1 MKVRSG
7 STGEKK
13 GQAYQM
19 MLPQRKIQ
27 RRQPCRQKAKLIAV
41 LCTVA
46 LLAPRL
52 SAAATETGT
61 IQNNTAEADAMQA
74 ARETDNIR
82 AQYEE
87 YNARFAA
94 VEHRNDITEKGF
106 EIVDIHIF
114 PVQYEIDRQKEME
127 TELVR
132 QMKAEP
138 EADVRDLKMN
148 MEAPMLM
155 IPAYD
160 KTYHRLALFFVD
172 QEDRIVYK
180 TDRFETNSCVLGQM
194 QQPIQDLV
202 SVAFQ
207 DLNGDSLTDILLIT
221 SCDVG
226 EGRKYRIGDVLFQ
239 DTEGLIFYRDYR
251 ISDKINRFGM
261 NQNTDSITAFVRDG
275 YSTEF
280 LYTAVTLSELLQHNF
295 QIITEQCHTRTFG
308 KLGKLQVVP
317 GTYRIADY
325 DVFMVYLVNE
335 QDYILSAL
343 QPMGDYD
350 NLYALKGINCR
361 DIDGDG
367 LKDIIVL
374 ARYSYEDE
382 EHKLAVVS
390 DYSIYYQRTGGFSV
404 DTEIKKQYPCSEEDT
419 MQSVVEK
426 ARAYWGWK
434 TEDDTDIDR

>member
-1 MKVRSG
+1 MS
-7 STGEKK
+7 S
-13 GQAYQM
+13 AD
-19 MLPQRKIQ
+19 
-27 RRQPCRQKAKLIAV
+27 RRTAGFIAGICGAALIV
-41 LCTVA
+41 QCA
-46 LLAPRL
+46 LFGVSQI
-52 SAAATETGT
+52 SAAGT
-61 IQNNTAEADAMQA
+61 VMAAENA
-74 ARETDNIR
+74 EKENSYGENGNIR
-82 AQYEE
+82 TLYEE

-94 VEHRNDITEKGF
+94 VEHREDIAKNGF
-106 EIVDIHIF
+106 ETVDVHIF
-114 PVQYEIDRQKEME
+114 PVQYEIGRQKEME

-132 QMKAEP
+132 QMKADP
-138 EADVRDLKMN
+138 DADVKELKMN
-148 MEAPMLM
+148 LEAPVLM

-160 KTYHRLALFFVD
+160 TTYNRLALFFAD
-172 QEDRIVYK
+172 EDGWIVYK

-194 QQPIQDLV
+194 RQPEQELV

-207 DLNGDSLTDILLIT
+207 DLNGDTLTDIILIT
-221 SCDVG
+221 SCEIGGDQ
-226 EGRKYRIGDVLFQ
+226 KYRIGDVLFQ

-280 LYTAVTLSELLQHNF
+280 LYTAVTLQELLRHGF
-295 QIITEQCHTRTFG
+295 QIITEQCYSRTFG

-317 GTYRIADY
+317 GTYHIADY

-367 LKDIIVL
+367 LKDIVVL
-374 ARYSYEDE
+374 AKYSYEDE
-382 EHKLAVVS
+382 EHQLAVKS
-390 DYSIYYQRTGGFSV
+390 DYSIYYQRTGGFSA
-404 DTEIKKQYPCSEEDT
+404 DTEIKKRYPCSEEDT
-419 MQSVVEK
+419 MQVVVER

-434 TEDDTDIDR
+434 TEDD

>member
-1 MKVRSG
+1 MS
-7 STGEKK
+7 S
-13 GQAYQM
+13 AD
-19 MLPQRKIQ
+19 
-27 RRQPCRQKAKLIAV
+27 RRTAGFLAGICGAALIV
-41 LCTVA
+41 QCA
-46 LLAPRL
+46 LFGVSQI
-52 SAAATETGT
+52 SAAGT
-61 IQNNTAEADAMQA
+61 VMAAENA
-74 ARETDNIR
+74 EKENSYGENGNIR
-82 AQYEE
+82 TLYEE

-94 VEHRNDITEKGF
+94 VEHREDIAKNGF
-106 EIVDIHIF
+106 ETVDVHIF
-114 PVQYEIDRQKEME
+114 PVQYEIGRQKEME

-132 QMKAEP
+132 QMKADP
-138 EADVRDLKMN
+138 DADVKELKMN
-148 MEAPMLM
+148 LEAPVLM

-160 KTYHRLALFFVD
+160 TTYNRLALFFAD
-172 QEDRIVYK
+172 EDGWIVYK

-194 QQPIQDLV
+194 RQPEQELV

-207 DLNGDSLTDILLIT
+207 DLNGDTLTDIILIT
-221 SCDVG
+221 SCEIGGDQ
-226 EGRKYRIGDVLFQ
+226 KYRIGDVLFQ

-280 LYTAVTLSELLQHNF
+280 LYTAVTLQELLRHGF
-295 QIITEQCHTRTFG
+295 QIITEQCYSRTFG

-317 GTYRIADY
+317 GTYHIADY

-367 LKDIIVL
+367 LKDIVVL
-374 ARYSYEDE
+374 AKYSYEDE
-382 EHKLAVVS
+382 EHQLAVKS
-390 DYSIYYQRTGGFSV
+390 DYSIYYQRTGGFSA
-404 DTEIKKQYPCSEEDT
+404 DTEIKKRYPCSEEDT
-419 MQSVVEK
+419 MQVVVER

-434 TEDDTDIDR
+434 TEDD

>member
-1 MKVRSG
+1 
-7 STGEKK
+7 
-13 GQAYQM
+13 M
-19 MLPQRKIQ
+19 MLPKRKMQ
-27 RRQPCRQKAKLIAV
+27 RRLSFRQKAKL
-41 LCTVA
+41 
-46 LLAPRL
+46 LAAL
-52 SAAATETGT
+52 SAVGLLTPCLSTAA
-61 IQNNTAEADAMQA
+61 AEADTA
-74 ARETDNIR
+74 ATQISA
-82 AQYEE
+82 AQTVRDEEDTLALYEE

-94 VEHRNDITEKGF
+94 VEHKSDITEKGF

-114 PVQYEIDRQKEME
+114 PVQYEIDKQKEME

-132 QMKAEP
+132 QMKADP
-138 EADVRDLKMN
+138 DADVIDLKLN

-155 IPAYD
+155 LPAYD
-160 KTYHRLALFFVD
+160 RTYNRLALFFVD
-172 QEDRIVYK
+172 EDDRIVYK
-180 TDRFETNSCVLGQM
+180 TDRFETNSCVLGRM
-194 QQPIQDLV
+194 QQPAQELV

-207 DLNGDSLTDILLIT
+207 DLNGDTLTDIILIT
-221 SCDVG
+221 SCEVG
-226 EGRKYRIGDVLFQ
+226 EGRKYRIGDVIFQ

-280 LYTAVTLSELLQHNF
+280 LYTAVTLQELLQHNF
-295 QIITEQCHTRTFG
+295 QIITEQCYTRTFG

-317 GTYRIADY
+317 GTYHIADY
-325 DVFMVYLVNE
+325 DVFMIYLVNE
-335 QDYILSAL
+335 QDYILSML

-367 LKDIIVL
+367 LKDIVVL

-382 EHKLAVVS
+382 EHRLAIVN
-390 DYSIYYQRTGGFSV
+390 DYSIYYQRTGGFSA
-404 DTEIKKQYPCSEEDT
+404 DTEIKSQYQCGEEDT

-434 TEDDTDIDR
+434 TEDDTDTDR

>member
-1 MKVRSG
+1 MS
-7 STGEKK
+7 S
-13 GQAYQM
+13 AD
-19 MLPQRKIQ
+19 
-27 RRQPCRQKAKLIAV
+27 RRTARFLAGICGAALIV
-41 LCTVA
+41 QCA
-46 LLAPRL
+46 LFGVSQI
-52 SAAATETGT
+52 SAAGT
-61 IQNNTAEADAMQA
+61 VMAAENA
-74 ARETDNIR
+74 EKENSYGENGNIR
-82 AQYEE
+82 TLYEE

-94 VEHRNDITEKGF
+94 VEHREDIAKNGF
-106 EIVDIHIF
+106 ETVDVHIF
-114 PVQYEIDRQKEME
+114 PVQYEIGRQKEME

-132 QMKAEP
+132 QMKADP
-138 EADVRDLKMN
+138 DADVKELKMN
-148 MEAPMLM
+148 LEAPVLM

-160 KTYHRLALFFVD
+160 TTYNRLALFFAD
-172 QEDRIVYK
+172 EDGWIVYK

-194 QQPIQDLV
+194 RQPEQELV

-207 DLNGDSLTDILLIT
+207 DLNGDTLTDIILIT
-221 SCDVG
+221 SCEIGGDQ
-226 EGRKYRIGDVLFQ
+226 KYRIGDVLFQ

-280 LYTAVTLSELLQHNF
+280 LYTAVTLQELLRHGF
-295 QIITEQCHTRTFG
+295 QIITEQCYSRTFG

-317 GTYRIADY
+317 GTYHIADY

-367 LKDIIVL
+367 LKDIVVL
-374 ARYSYEDE
+374 AKYSYEDE
-382 EHKLAVVS
+382 EHQLAVKS
-390 DYSIYYQRTGGFSV
+390 DYSIYYQRTGGFSA
-404 DTEIKKQYPCSEEDT
+404 DTEIKKRYPCSEEDT
-419 MQSVVEK
+419 MQVVVER

-434 TEDDTDIDR
+434 TEDD

>member
-1 MKVRSG
+1 MI
-7 STGEKK
+7 
-13 GQAYQM
+13 
-19 MLPQRKIQ
+19 LPNRKM
-27 RRQPCRQKAKLIAV
+27 RQKAGFFAGICAALMLVPWLPAGITRATGNTENVRV
-41 LCTVA
+41 L
-46 LLAPRL
+46 
-52 SAAATETGT
+52 
-61 IQNNTAEADAMQA
+61 
-74 ARETDNIR
+74 
-82 AQYEE
+82 YEE
-87 YNARFAA
+87 YNARFDA
-94 VEHRNDITEKGF
+94 VEHREDITENGF

-114 PVQYEIDRQKEME
+114 PVQYEIDMQKEME

-132 QMKAEP
+132 QMKAQP
-138 EADVRDLKMN
+138 DADIKDLKMN

-160 KTYHRLALFFVD
+160 KMYNRLALFFVD
-172 QEDRIVYK
+172 GDGTILYK
-180 TDRFETNSCVLGQM
+180 SDHLETNSCVIGQM
-194 QQPIQDLV
+194 QQPAQEMV

-207 DLNGDSLTDILLIT
+207 DLNGDKLTDIILIT

-226 EGRKYRIGDVLFQ
+226 DGKKYRIGDVLFQ

-275 YSTEF
+275 NSTEF
-280 LYTAVTLSELLQHNF
+280 LYTAVTLKELLQHGF
-295 QIITEQCHTRTFG
+295 KIITEQCHTRTFG

-325 DVFMVYLVNE
+325 DVFMIYLVNE
-335 QDYILSAL
+335 QGDIVSAL

-367 LKDIIVL
+367 LKDIIVF
-374 ARYSYEDE
+374 AKYSYEDE
-382 EHKLAVVS
+382 NHKLAVAS
-390 DYSIYYQRTGGFSV
+390 DYSIYYQRTGGFSA
-404 DTEIKKQYPCSEEDT
+404 DTEIKGKYQCSEEDT
-419 MQSVVEK
+419 MQTLVEK

-434 TEDDTDIDR
+434 TDDD

>member
-1 MKVRSG
+1 MS
-7 STGEKK
+7 S
-13 GQAYQM
+13 AD
-19 MLPQRKIQ
+19 
-27 RRQPCRQKAKLIAV
+27 RRTAGFLAGICGAALIV
-41 LCTVA
+41 QCA
-46 LLAPRL
+46 LFGVSQI
-52 SAAATETGT
+52 SAAGT
-61 IQNNTAEADAMQA
+61 VMAAENAE
-74 ARETDNIR
+74 RENRYGENGNIR
-82 AQYEE
+82 TLYEE

-94 VEHRNDITEKGF
+94 VEHREDIAKNGF
-106 EIVDIHIF
+106 ETVDVHIF
-114 PVQYEIDRQKEME
+114 PVQYEIGRQKEME

-132 QMKAEP
+132 QMKADP
-138 EADVRDLKMN
+138 DADVKELKMN
-148 MEAPMLM
+148 LEAPVLM

-160 KTYHRLALFFVD
+160 TTYNRLALFFAD
-172 QEDRIVYK
+172 EDGWIVYK

-194 QQPIQDLV
+194 RQPEQELV

-207 DLNGDSLTDILLIT
+207 DLNGDTLTDIVLIT
-221 SCDVG
+221 SCEIGGDQ
-226 EGRKYRIGDVLFQ
+226 KYRIGDVLFQ

-280 LYTAVTLSELLQHNF
+280 LYTAVTLQELLRHGF
-295 QIITEQCHTRTFG
+295 QIITEQCYSRTFG

-317 GTYRIADY
+317 GTYHIADY

-367 LKDIIVL
+367 LKDIVVL
-374 ARYSYEDE
+374 AKYSYEDE
-382 EHKLAVVS
+382 EHQLAVKS
-390 DYSIYYQRTGGFSV
+390 DYSIYYQRTGGFSA
-404 DTEIKKQYPCSEEDT
+404 DTEIKKRYPCSEEDT
-419 MQSVVEK
+419 MQVVVER

-434 TEDDTDIDR
+434 TEDD

>member
-1 MKVRSG
+1 MS
-7 STGEKK
+7 S
-13 GQAYQM
+13 AD
-19 MLPQRKIQ
+19 
-27 RRQPCRQKAKLIAV
+27 RRTAGFLAGICGAALIV
-41 LCTVA
+41 QCA
-46 LLAPRL
+46 LFGVSQI
-52 SAAATETGT
+52 SAAGT
-61 IQNNTAEADAMQA
+61 VMAAENAE
-74 ARETDNIR
+74 RENRYGENGNIR
-82 AQYEE
+82 TLYEE

-94 VEHRNDITEKGF
+94 VEHREDIAKNGF
-106 EIVDIHIF
+106 ETVDVHIF
-114 PVQYEIDRQKEME
+114 PVQYEIGRQKEME

-132 QMKAEP
+132 QMKADP
-138 EADVRDLKMN
+138 DADVKELKMN
-148 MEAPMLM
+148 LEAPVLM

-160 KTYHRLALFFVD
+160 TTYNRLALFFAD
-172 QEDRIVYK
+172 EDGWIVYK
-180 TDRFETNSCVLGQM
+180 TDRFEANSCVLGQM
-194 QQPIQDLV
+194 RQPEQELV

-207 DLNGDSLTDILLIT
+207 DLNGDTLTDIILIT
-221 SCDVG
+221 SCEIGGDQ
-226 EGRKYRIGDVLFQ
+226 KYRIGDVLFQ

-280 LYTAVTLSELLQHNF
+280 LYTAVTLQELLRHGF
-295 QIITEQCHTRTFG
+295 QIITEQCYSRTFG

-317 GTYRIADY
+317 GTYHIADY

-367 LKDIIVL
+367 LKDIVVL
-374 ARYSYEDE
+374 AKYSYEDE
-382 EHKLAVVS
+382 EHQLAVKS
-390 DYSIYYQRTGGFSV
+390 DYSIYYQRTGGFSA
-404 DTEIKKQYPCSEEDT
+404 DTEIKKRYPCSEEDT
-419 MQSVVEK
+419 MQVVVER

-434 TEDDTDIDR
+434 TEDD

>member
-1 MKVRSG
+1 MI
-7 STGEKK
+7 
-13 GQAYQM
+13 
-19 MLPQRKIQ
+19 LPNRKM
-27 RRQPCRQKAKLIAV
+27 RQKAGFFAGICA
-41 LCTVA
+41 A
-46 LLAPRL
+46 LMLVPWLPAGITR
-52 SAAATETGT
+52 
-61 IQNNTAEADAMQA
+61 A
-74 ARETDNIR
+74 ARNTENVR
-82 AQYEE
+82 VLYEE
-87 YNARFAA
+87 YNARFDA
-94 VEHRNDITEKGF
+94 VEHREDITENGF

-114 PVQYEIDRQKEME
+114 PVQYEIDMQKEME

-132 QMKAEP
+132 QMKAQP
-138 EADVRDLKMN
+138 DADIKDLKMN

-160 KTYHRLALFFVD
+160 KMYNRLALFFVD
-172 QEDRIVYK
+172 GDGTILYK
-180 TDRFETNSCVLGQM
+180 SDHLETNSCVIGQM
-194 QQPIQDLV
+194 QQPAQEMV

-207 DLNGDSLTDILLIT
+207 DLNGDKLTDIILIT

-226 EGRKYRIGDVLFQ
+226 DGKKYRIGDVLFQ

-275 YSTEF
+275 NSTEF
-280 LYTAVTLSELLQHNF
+280 LYTAVTLKELLQHGF
-295 QIITEQCHTRTFG
+295 KIITEQCHTRTFG

-325 DVFMVYLVNE
+325 DVFMIYLVNE
-335 QDYILSAL
+335 QGDIVSAL

-367 LKDIIVL
+367 LKDIIVF
-374 ARYSYEDE
+374 AKYSYEDE
-382 EHKLAVVS
+382 NHKLAVAS
-390 DYSIYYQRTGGFSV
+390 DYSIYYQRTGGFSA
-404 DTEIKKQYPCSEEDT
+404 DTEIKGKYQCSEEDT
-419 MQSVVEK
+419 MQTLVEK

-434 TEDDTDIDR
+434 TDDD